1 MIFKRTMSVGTLRA
15 FLLLTICHSARRCL
29 ASAPELHQPPTS
41 IAVVG
46 AGIGGTA
53 AAFYLRQEFG
63 PTVKI
68 DVFEPGDVGGRL
80 ATARMANQEYETG
93 GVVIHPLNLHMK
105 HFVDKLGIS
114 TRQDVPSKKA
124 VFNGSELTFE
134 ESDWFIVNFLRML
147 WRYGLNYLFM
157 QMWVESVMD
166 KFMRI
171 YQYQQYGYSFTSV
184 ERLLHAM
191 GGDDFLSLMNHSLE
205 ETMRAE
211 GFTQVFL
218 NDVVSPFTRQ
228 TYGQS
233 VRINGL
239 AGALSLAWADSGLWA
254 VDGGNKRVCSG
265 LLYHSKSELIPA
277 RVTNVSFKVRPSKTG
292 LSTGFYEVTY
302 VGDTG
307 AGHSTYDV
315 VVIATPLH
323 QGKSDISFSGLS
335 SPVVSQFP
343 GIYHQVFSTLVH
355 GVLNTSYLGVTRP
368 ASEFTVSEVLTADS
382 KDNIMYSLMSVD
394 PVHAPAGY
402 NRPPASHSKVWKV
415 FSPRALD
422 QEDLRRLFLSWDS
435 VSQTPWLAYPTYRP
449 PQRQT
454 PPFILHNRL
463 YYLSAVEWAA
473 SSMEMSAIS
482 ARNAALLAHHRWHEQ
497 TGRIDREDLHT
508 RLRGEL

>member
-1 MIFKRTMSVGTLRA
+1 MSVGTWSPRA
-15 FLLLTICHSARRCL
+15 ILLLGICHSATRTL
-29 ASAPELHQPPTS
+29 ASTPELHVPPTN

-46 AGIGGTA
+46 AGIGGAA

-68 DVFEPGDVGGRL
+68 DVFEPADVGGRL
-80 ATARMANQEYETG
+80 ATVEMANQEYETG

-105 HFVDKLGIS
+105 YFVDKLGIS
-114 TRQDVPSKKA
+114 VRQDVLSKKA
-124 VFNGSELTFE
+124 VFDGSELTFE

-171 YQYQQYGYSFTSV
+171 YQYQQYAYSFTSM

-191 GGDDFLSLMNHSLE
+191 GGDDFLSLMNHTLE

-211 GFTQVFL
+211 GFAQVFL
-218 NDVVSPFTRQ
+218 NDVVAPLTRL

-239 AGALSLAWADSGLWA
+239 AGAVSLAGADSGLWA

-265 LLYHSKSELIPA
+265 LFYHSKSELIRA
-277 RVTNVSFKVRPSKTG
+277 RVTDISFKVRPSKTG
-292 LSTGFYEVTY
+292 PSTGFYEVSY
-302 VGDTG
+302 VGETG
-307 AGHSTYDV
+307 AGHSMYDI

-335 SPVVSQFP
+335 SPMVSQFP
-343 GIYHQVFSTLVH
+343 GIYHQVFSILVH

-382 KDNIMYSLMSVD
+382 KDNVMYSLTSVD
-394 PVHAPAGY
+394 PVHIPPGY
-402 NRPPASHSKVWKV
+402 SRPPASHSKVWKV

-422 QEDLRRLFLSWDS
+422 QEDLRRMFLSWDS
-435 VSQTPWLAYPTYRP
+435 VSQTPWLAYPAYRT

-454 PPFILHNRL
+454 PPFILHSRL

-482 ARNAALLAHHRWHEQ
+482 ARNVALLAHHRWHKQ
-497 TGRIDREDLHT
+497 TGRIDQEDLHT

>member
-1 MIFKRTMSVGTLRA
+1 MSVETLSLRSLL
-15 FLLLTICHSARRCL
+15 FLGICLSIRRSL
-29 ASAPELHQPPTS
+29 ASSPELLEPPTN

-46 AGIGGTA
+46 AGIGGAA

-63 PTVKI
+63 ATVKI

-80 ATARMANQEYETG
+80 ATAEMAKQEYETG

-114 TRQDVPSKKA
+114 MRQDVPSKKA
-124 VFNGSELTFE
+124 VFDGNELTFE

-191 GGDDFLSLMNHSLE
+191 GGDDFLSLMNRTLE

-211 GFTQVFL
+211 GFPQIFL
-218 NDVVSPFTRQ
+218 NHVAAPLTRV

-233 VRINGL
+233 VRINSL
-239 AGALSLAWADSGLWA
+239 AGALSLAAADSGHWA

-265 LLYHSKSELIPA
+265 LLYHSKSELIQA
-277 RVTNVSFKVRPSKTG
+277 RVTNVAFKVRPSKTG
-292 LSTGFYEVTY
+292 PSTSFYEVNY
-302 VGDTG
+302 IGDTG
-307 AGHSTYDV
+307 AGHSMYDI

-335 SPVVSQFP
+335 PPTASQFP
-343 GIYHQVFSTLVH
+343 GIYHQVFSVLVH

-368 ASEFTVSEVLTADS
+368 SSEFTVSEVLTVDS
-382 KDNIMYSLMSVD
+382 EDNVMYSLTSLD
-394 PVHAPAGY
+394 PVHIPSGY
-402 NRPPASHSKVWKV
+402 SRPPASSAKVWKV
-415 FSPRALD
+415 FSPRALSQD
-422 QEDLRRLFLSWDS
+422 DLARMFLSWDS

-449 PQRQT
+449 PRRQI
-454 PPFILHNRL
+454 PPFILHKRL

-497 TGRIDREDLHT
+497 TGRIDQEDLHT